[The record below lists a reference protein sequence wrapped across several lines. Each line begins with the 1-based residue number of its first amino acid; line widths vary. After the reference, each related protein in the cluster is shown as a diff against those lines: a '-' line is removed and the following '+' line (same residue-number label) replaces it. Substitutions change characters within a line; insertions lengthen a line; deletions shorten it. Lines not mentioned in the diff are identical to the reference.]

1 MGGDSFT
8 SPPLNKPDLL
18 KFMTE
23 QQQHLANLLQ
33 QRADLD
39 KAIAQNRELFWK
51 VQGAIEYL
59 QQIGVTLPES
69 ETTEESTEE

>member
-1 MGGDSFT
+1 
-8 SPPLNKPDLL
+8 
-18 KFMTE
+18 MTE

-59 QQIGVTLPES
+59 QQIGVTLPEP
-69 ETTEESTEE
+69 ETTEESAEE